1 MSENKKRSLL
11 DETLE
16 RLENG
21 VKEFFTSEKYQ
32 EYLKIMNKFSSYS
45 FQNTVLISSQR
56 PDATLVAG
64 YQSWKTNFGR
74 QVKKGEKGIR
84 IVAPMPSKESR

>member
-32 EYLKIMNKFSSYS
+32 EYLKIMNKFSLVD
-45 FQNTVLISSQR
+45 QN
-56 PDATLVAG
+56 D
-64 YQSWKTNFGR
+64 Y
-74 QVKKGEKGIR
+74 
-84 IVAPMPSKESR
+84 